1 MTLTAHTSSHPLP
14 QILGYLLV
22 EEIYVGDRTIVYR
35 AVAENSRR
43 SAKEDATP
51 TVIIKVLRQDYPDFN
66 DLLRFRNQYTIAKN
80 LDLSGI
86 IRADSLNVCGNSYA
100 LIMEDFG
107 GISLSQYCQQQSLSV
122 GEILTIASQIATTL
136 HALHQQRVIHKN
148 LNPANILIHP
158 KSKQVKLIDFSI
170 ASLLPQEIQQIKH
183 PQNLEGTL
191 AYIAPEQT
199 GRMNRG
205 IDYRAD
211 LYSLGVT
218 LFELLTGELPF
229 KADNLLDLV
238 HCQIARSPVAVT
250 GLNPHIPKM
259 VAAIVAKLMAKNAE
273 DRYQT
278 GLGLQHDLNICLEQ
292 WQAMGAVTEFE
303 LGLRDLNDRFT
314 IPAYLYGRAPEIQT
328 LLAAFTRVASPQQN
342 RVSNRMT
349 ELILVAGCSGI
360 GKTAVINEVH
370 KPITRQHGYFI
381 KGKFDR
387 FNRHIP
393 LSAFVQACRDL
404 MRQLLSESDRQL
416 QTWKTHLL
424 AALGDSAQVMIE
436 VIPELAQIIGSQP
449 SVVERS
455 GATAQHQFNLL
466 FQKFIQVFTT
476 PAHPVTIFLDDLQW
490 ADATSLKLMQL
501 LLTTAPGG
509 YLLLIGAYR
518 DNEVTAAHPLMLTV
532 AEIAKS
538 QAKVQT
544 IDLQPLSIDDINQ
557 LVAATLTCAPTIAQ
571 PLTNLIYQKTQGNP
585 FFTAQ
590 FLRALDREDWIWF
603 DRQAGYWQCDLT
615 KIQSAALTDDVVEF
629 MAIQLQKLPIVT
641 QDLLKLAACIGDR
654 FDLDTLAIVA
664 GQTVFQVAADLWQAL
679 QLGLIIPE
687 NEVYKFF
694 DNGFGPDETND
705 RELKFARLA
714 TYRFLHDRVQQA
726 AYSLIPA
733 DRQQVEQL
741 QIGRLLLAQAN
752 REDRGVKLF
761 DLVNR
766 LNLGR
771 SLMTDPLELT
781 NLAQLNLAAAQKA
794 RLATAY
800 QATLAYAST
809 GINLFTAAGWQQE
822 YDLMLSLHHI
832 AAETAFLQGEFD
844 RATILVETVIKQAKT
859 VLDRVPVY
867 ETQIQLF
874 SSQKNYQQAIEWGL
888 KILAQLGIAIP
899 THPNKLQLMGALAK
913 TKLLLSGKSIETLLQ
928 LPLMENP
935 QTIAAMRI
943 LDLISYPAYD
953 YSKSLLGLMAF
964 VGVERSIAE
973 GNSIWSAR
981 LYSMYS
987 VVLANLQDFAGSYQ
1001 MGQLALQLFDRL
1013 PNLAIEAKVKF
1024 DVAFFSQP
1032 CQQPLRDSL
1041 PLAKAALRAA
1051 LASGDFLYGGKAYYG
1066 ECAVRMHLNEPL
1078 DELLVLAEAYRQA
1091 IVVTQDRSS
1100 ILLMEILYQVILKL
1114 QRPDLNPH
1122 HLLDSEIADLQ
1133 KIAELASNRGSL
1145 DLSVFYAYQ
1154 QYLAYIFEDI
1164 PTALKYAD
1172 LYLPCDREN
1181 AAPFCS
1187 MQIAYIEGLIRLAAY
1202 PNSSPKQQQQLL
1214 ARVAQIQKTF
1224 AHRAK
1229 FAPFNLQ
1236 FKSDLLAAER
1246 CRVVGNRAEAI
1257 ELYDRA
1263 IAVAIAD
1270 SDLQGAAFGNE
1281 LAAKFYLGWG
1291 KEKIAA
1297 VYLQE
1302 AYYCF
1307 ARWGA
1312 TAKTEDLKQ
1321 RYPELLAP
1329 IFKSSPL
1336 EFNPL
1341 STLAAI
1347 VDPSITDP
1355 RNSQGQES
1363 NYFDLASVLQSAQA
1377 LSSTLDLDA
1386 LLQQL
1391 MQIILKNSGAQTC
1404 ILALPNREGEWQIQ
1418 SIETVNATSLFPSQ
1432 LPQPLLDN
1440 GDYPVNSI
1448 QLVKNT
1454 QQSLIF
1460 NASKS
1465 LEIVDLYLLKYQP
1478 QSVFCLPIL
1487 KQSKTFGVIY
1497 LEHRHTPDLFITDRQ
1512 IAICF
1517 LATQAAIAIEN
1528 AQLYQEVRNQRNYLE
1543 TLLNNIPHMA
1553 WLKDTDQ
1560 KYIAANKAFI
1570 EFFGC
1575 GSIESAVGKTDLEL
1589 LPIDL
1594 ALRCQAEDKKVM
1606 DLGECHVAEEKI
1618 LLPNDEYC
1626 WFETIKTPIENSD
1639 GKIAGTVGISLNI
1652 TDRKQMELALRQ
1664 SEEKYQQLSDK
1675 IPGVLYKFRVTTDG
1689 QISFPYISSGCQELF
1704 QLSATEV
1711 MADSNC
1717 LMCLIHPDDFQ
1728 SLLQVITE
1736 SSRNLTSKLWEGRFT
1751 LESGEVRWI
1760 KSASRPE
1767 SQTDNSIVWDG
1778 VLLNISDL
1786 KQAELNLATS
1796 EQKYYSLIQSIPG
1809 VVWEYD
1815 LEFHK
1820 FSFVSD
1826 RAEALLGYPVEE
1838 WLSQPD
1844 FWQRRIYAEDLDT
1857 TIQIYENAIRNHQHC
1872 EFEYRLVTADDRIVW
1887 VYDISTPVL
1896 DRNNGKIIAT
1906 SGLLIDITEKQAALH
1921 DRQQAEINLKQ
1932 TNERLESTNQELLRV
1947 TQLKDDFLATMS
1959 HELRTPLNAIL
1970 GMSECLQSEIF
1981 GSLNERQL
1989 KSIGTIE
1996 RSGQHLLSLI
2006 NDILDVSK
2014 IAAGKLELEI
2024 SKVPIPHLCNSS
2036 IAFVK
2041 QQADRKQIQ
2050 LNLDLPTQIG
2060 KISVDR
2066 RRMVQVIINLLS
2078 NAVKFTPKG
2087 GSVKLSASIS
2097 TADLTHRSIPG
2108 DWICLAITDTGIGI
2122 SPTDRDKLFQPF
2134 IQVDSN
2140 LNRQYEGTGLGLALV
2155 KQIVE
2160 LHNGYVT
2167 LDSELGQGS
2176 CFSVYLPY
2184 HASREELLTDTET
2197 ADKLE
2202 SQANDLDPTLAA
2214 AYTILLAEDN
2224 KANAITFTSYLNG
2237 KGYRTIVA
2245 KNGFE
2250 AIELAETQHPHL
2262 ILMDIQ
2268 MPGMDGIEAIEQIR
2282 QHRELAKT
2290 PIIALTA
2297 LAMESDLPAGTL
2309 SNRKKCLA
2317 AGANEF
2323 ITKPVKLK
2331 ELNRRIQYYL
2341 ELILEKH

>member
-14 QILGYLLV
+14 QIIGYLLV

-35 AVAENSRR
+35 AIAENSHQC
-43 SAKEDATP
+43 SKEDTTP
-51 TVIIKVLRQDYPDFN
+51 TVIIKILRQDYPDFN
-66 DLLRFRNQYTIAKN
+66 DLLRFRNQYTISKN
-80 LDLSGI
+80 FDLPGI
-86 IRADSLNVCGNSYA
+86 VRADSLKVCGNSYA
-100 LIMEDFG
+100 LIVEDFG
-107 GISLSQYCQQQSLSV
+107 GISLHQYCQQQSLSV

-136 HALHQQRVIHKN
+136 HALHQRRIIHKDIK
-148 LNPANILIHP
+148 LANILIHP
-158 KSKQVKLIDFSI
+158 ESKQVKLIDFSI
-170 ASLLPQEIQQIKH
+170 ASLLPQETAQIKH

-211 LYSLGVT
+211 FYSLGVT

-229 KADNLLDLV
+229 KADDLLDLV
-238 HCQIARSPVAVT
+238 HCQIARSPVSITV
-250 GLNPHIPKM
+250 LNSHVPQM

-273 DRYQT
+273 NRYQT
-278 GLGLQHDLNICLEQ
+278 ALGLQHDLIVCLEQ
-292 WQAMGAVTEFE
+292 WQATGEVTEFE
-303 LGLRDLNDRFT
+303 LGLRDLSDRFT
-314 IPAYLYGRAPEIQT
+314 IPAYLYGRAHEIQI
-328 LLAAFTRVASPQQN
+328 LLAAFARVASPQEH
-342 RVSNRMT
+342 RISNVVT
-349 ELILVAGCSGI
+349 ELILIAGCSGI

-381 KGKFDR
+381 KGKFDQ
-387 FNRHIP
+387 FNRQIP

-424 AALGDSAQVMIE
+424 SALGNSAQVMIE

-449 SVVERS
+449 SVVELS
-455 GATAQHQFNLL
+455 GAAAQNRFNLL

-476 PAHPVTIFLDDLQW
+476 PAHPLTIFLDDLQW
-490 ADATSLKLMQL
+490 ADPTSLKLMQL
-501 LLTTAPGG
+501 LLTATPGG

-518 DNEVTAAHPLMLTV
+518 DNEVTTAHPLMLTV
-532 AEIAKS
+532 AEIARS

-557 LVAATLTCAPTIAQ
+557 LVAATLICAPRIAQ

-585 FFTAQ
+585 FFTVQ
-590 FLRALDREDWIWF
+590 FLTALHQEDWIWF

-641 QDLLKLAACIGDR
+641 QDLLKLAAWIGDR

-664 GQTVFQVAADLWQAL
+664 GQTAFQVAEDLWQAL

-694 DNGFGPDETND
+694 GNGFGTDETND
-705 RELKFARLA
+705 RELKFARSA
-714 TYRFLHDRVQQA
+714 TYRFLHDRIQQA
-726 AYSLIPA
+726 AYSLIPE
-733 DRQQVEQL
+733 DRRQVEQL
-741 QIGRLLLAQAN
+741 QIGRLLLAQTN
-752 REDRGVKLF
+752 LEEQGVKLF
-761 DLVNR
+761 DLVSR
-766 LNLGR
+766 LNIGR

-781 NLAQLNLAAAQKA
+781 NLAQLNLAVAQKA
-794 RLATAY
+794 KLATAY
-800 QATLAYAST
+800 QAALEYART
-809 GINLFTAAGWQQE
+809 GINLLTATGWQQQ

-832 AAETAFLQGEFD
+832 ASETAFLQGEFD
-844 RATILVETVIKQAKT
+844 RATIFVETVIKQAKT

-899 THPNKLQLMGALAK
+899 AHPNKLQLMGGLAK
-913 TKLLLSGKSIETLLQ
+913 TKLLLSSKSIETLLQ

-943 LDLISYPAYD
+943 VDLLSYPAYD
-953 YSKSLLGLMAF
+953 YSKSLLSLMAF
-964 VGVERSIAE
+964 VGVERSIVE

-981 LYSMYS
+981 LYSIYS
-987 VVLANLQDFAGSYQ
+987 VVLADLQDFAGSYQ

-1013 PNLAIEAKVKF
+1013 PNLAIEAKLKF
-1024 DVAFFSQP
+1024 DAALFSQP
-1032 CQQPLRDSL
+1032 CQQPLRNSL
-1041 PLAKAALRAA
+1041 PLYQAALQAA

-1078 DELLVLAEAYRQA
+1078 DELLVLAEAYRQE

-1133 KIAELASNRGSL
+1133 KIAELASNRGTL
-1145 DLSVFYAYQ
+1145 DLSVFYAYK

-1172 LYLPCDREN
+1172 LYLPFDREN

-1187 MQIAYIEGLIRLAAY
+1187 VQLAYIEGLIRLAAY

-1246 CRVVGNRAEAI
+1246 CRVVGDRAEAI

-1263 IAVAIAD
+1263 IALAIAD
-1270 SDLQGAAFGNE
+1270 SNLQDAALGNE

-1312 TAKTEDLKQ
+1312 TAKTEDLKK
-1321 RYPELLAP
+1321 RYPKLLAP

-1341 STLAAI
+1341 STLVAI
-1347 VDPSITDP
+1347 VDPSTNPIS
-1355 RNSQGQES
+1355 SQGVES

-1391 MQIILKNSGAQTC
+1391 LQIILKNSGAQTC

-1418 SIETVNATSLFPSQ
+1418 SIETVNATSLLPHQ

-1440 GDYPVNSI
+1440 GDYPVKSI
-1448 QLVKNT
+1448 QSVKNT
-1454 QQSLIF
+1454 QQLLIF

-1497 LEHRHTPDLFITDRQ
+1497 LEHRHTPDLFTTNRQ
-1512 IAICF
+1512 IAVCF

-1528 AQLYQEVRNQRNYLE
+1528 AQLYQKVQSQRNYLE

-1553 WLKDTDQ
+1553 WLKDNDQ
-1560 KYIAANKAFI
+1560 QYIAANKAFI

-1575 GSIESAVGKTDLEL
+1575 DSIESAVGKTDLEL

-1594 ALRCQAEDKKVM
+1594 ALRCQAEDLKVM
-1606 DLGECHVAEEKI
+1606 DSGECHVAEEKV

-1664 SEEKYQQLSDK
+1664 SEERYQQLSDK
-1675 IPGVLYKFRVTTDG
+1675 IPGVLYKFQITTDG

-1704 QLSATEV
+1704 ELSATQV

-1717 LMCLIHPDDFQ
+1717 LMSLIHPDDFQ

-1751 LESGEVRWI
+1751 LASGEVRWI
-1760 KSASRPE
+1760 RSASRPE

-1815 LEFHK
+1815 LKLQK

-1826 RAEALLGYPVEE
+1826 RAEALLGYPVEQ

-1844 FWQRRIYAEDLDT
+1844 FWQRRIYSEDLDT
-1857 TIQIYENAIRNHQHC
+1857 TIQIYENAIRNCQNC

-1896 DRNNGKIIAT
+1896 DRNNGKIIST

-1970 GMSECLQSEIF
+1970 GMSECLQTEIF

-2014 IAAGKLELEI
+2014 IAAGKLELDI

-2041 QQADRKQIQ
+2041 QQAERKQIQ

-2060 KISVDR
+2060 KISVDC

-2087 GSVKLSASIS
+2087 GSVKLSASIA
-2097 TADLTHRSIPG
+2097 TADLTHRSIQG
-2108 DWICLAITDTGIGI
+2108 DWICLAVTDTGIGI

-2176 CFSVYLPY
+2176 CFSIYLPY
-2184 HASREELLTDTET
+2184 HAPRQELLTDTET

-2202 SQANDLDPTLAA
+2202 HQANDLDPKLAA

-2268 MPGMDGIEAIEQIR
+2268 MPGMDGIEAIERIR
-2282 QHRELAKT
+2282 QHLELAKT

-2309 SNRKKCLA
+2309 SNREQCLA

-2341 ELILEKH
+2341 EII